1 MHLWCFLFFCFLIS
15 RINKLHFLDTGCE
28 NAKLWFQF
36 KGCVT
41 ASRHNSAA
49 LTRTLAALFAY
60 FDVRKTVITISTH
73 SRPPRRLCCGDQSPW
88 CGCRRGGPAARTGR
102 TRTAHWSSSA
112 SHRNRLKYVKYLKKY
127 HAHSPLTYSWTAWTC
142 RCGCR
147 AGSGR
152 TPCRGRPPSRH
163 SWTRDSWQLVTKD
176 ANGYKTAGVLSTRV
190 RISVGMTVYRR
201 LVSK

>member
-1 MHLWCFLFFCFLIS
+1 MQSFDFNSKDVSPRAAITQQLWQGRSLLCSHILMSGRLLS
-15 RINKLHFLDTGCE
+15 RSPLTLVPHED
-28 NAKLWFQF
+28 
-36 KGCVT
+36 
-41 ASRHNSAA
+41 SAA
-49 LTRTLAALFAY
+49 EINLP
-60 FDVRKTVITISTH
+60 DVGVEGEVPLRGLVVREPPIDLHQLHIVTVWNTWNI
-73 SRPPRRLCCGDQSPW
+73 W
-88 CGCRRGGPAARTGR
+88 
-102 TRTAHWSSSA
+102 
-112 SHRNRLKYVKYLKKY
+112 KKY

-142 RCGCR
+142 RCGCP
-147 AGSGR
+147 AGSER

>member
-49 LTRTLAALFAY
+49 RIRTLASLFSY
-60 FDVRKTVITISTH
+60 FDVRKTVIMFSTH

-112 SHRNRLKYVKYLKKY
+112 SHRNHLKYVKYLKKFNK
-127 HAHSPLTYSWTAWTC
+127 SL
-142 RCGCR
+142 
-147 AGSGR
+147 
-152 TPCRGRPPSRH
+152 
-163 SWTRDSWQLVTKD
+163 LL
-176 ANGYKTAGVLSTRV
+176 TAGQLELADVGVERV
-190 RISVGMTVYRR
+190 AGELHVAADHRHVAPGQGTD
-201 LVSK
+201 

>member
-36 KGCVT
+36 KGCVI

-49 LTRTLAALFAY
+49 RIRTLALCSHILMSGRLLSCSPLTLVPHEDSAAEINLP
-60 FDVRKTVITISTH
+60 DVGVEGEVPLRGLVVREPPIDLHQLHIVTVWNTWNI
-73 SRPPRRLCCGDQSPW
+73 W
-88 CGCRRGGPAARTGR
+88 KK
-102 TRTAHWSSSA
+102 TAHST
-112 SHRNRLKYVKYLKKY
+112 
-127 HAHSPLTYSWTAWTC
+127 HSPLTYSWTAWTG

-152 TPCRGRPPSRH
+152 TPCRGRPPSRR
-163 SWTRDSWQLVTKD
+163 S
-176 ANGYKTAGVLSTRV
+176 
-190 RISVGMTVYRR
+190 
-201 LVSK
+201 